1 MNCVWEVVLKAKKS
15 GYGLEEL
22 RFINSQSPSPYTES
36 SFDFLNSD
44 TVENREIEINPL
56 YRFAMQLGEIF
67 LPDVVGYE
75 NVRAMFLDVML
86 HYVAI
91 WDLRSGGDKKE
102 LRAMYILKEVQEG
115 RFLKSIRETLL
126 DLEFN
131 KAKRIIFCL
140 LDLYKCKDYITIF
153 SKALKELY
161 PKANLYIH
169 SENLRKLILFTGVDK
184 TKKDMERIEM
194 LKELFLPIS
203 YETDIFWKYH
213 FGIVG
218 VKESMKIGKMALY

>member
-44 TVENREIEINPL
+44 TVEDREIEINPL

-153 SKALKELY
+153 RKALKELY

>member
-22 RFINSQSPSPYTES
+22 IFINSQSPSPYTES

-44 TVENREIEINPL
+44 TVEDREIEINPL
-56 YRFAMQLGEIF
+56 YRFATQLGEIF

-102 LRAMYILKEVQEG
+102 LRAMYILNEIQEG

-153 SKALKELY
+153 RKALKELY

>member
-22 RFINSQSPSPYTES
+22 IFINSQSPSPYTES

-44 TVENREIEINPL
+44 TVEGREIEINPL
-56 YRFAMQLGEIF
+56 YRFATQLGEIF

-75 NVRAMFLDVML
+75 NVRAMFLDVMF
-86 HYVAI
+86 HYVAV

-102 LRAMYILKEVQEG
+102 LRAMYILREIQEG
-115 RFLKSIRETLL
+115 RFLKSMRETLL
-126 DLEFN
+126 ELEFN

-153 SKALKELY
+153 RKALKELY

-203 YETDIFWKYH
+203 YEIDIFWKYH
-213 FGIVG
+213 FGIIG
-218 VKESMKIGKMALY
+218 IQESMKIGKMALY

>member
-44 TVENREIEINPL
+44 TVENSEIEINPL
-56 YRFAMQLGEIF
+56 YRFAMQLGELF

-102 LRAMYILKEVQEG
+102 LRAMYILNEIQEG

-153 SKALKELY
+153 RKALKELY

>member
-44 TVENREIEINPL
+44 TVEDREIEINPL

-115 RFLKSIRETLL
+115 RFLESIRETLL

>member
-15 GYGLEEL
+15 GHGLEEL

-44 TVENREIEINPL
+44 TVEDREIEINPL
-56 YRFAMQLGEIF
+56 YRFATQLGEIF

-75 NVRAMFLDVML
+75 NLRAMFLDVML

-102 LRAMYILKEVQEG
+102 LRAMYILNEIQEG

-126 DLEFN
+126 DLELN

-140 LDLYKCKDYITIF
+140 IDLYKCKDYITIF
-153 SKALKELY
+153 RKALKELY

>member
-44 TVENREIEINPL
+44 TVENSEIEINPL

-153 SKALKELY
+153 RKALKELY

>member
-44 TVENREIEINPL
+44 TVENSEIEINPL
-56 YRFAMQLGEIF
+56 YRFATQLGEIF

-102 LRAMYILKEVQEG
+102 LRAMYILNEIQEG

-153 SKALKELY
+153 RKALKELY

>member
-22 RFINSQSPSPYTES
+22 IFINSQSPSPYTES

-44 TVENREIEINPL
+44 TVHDREIEINPL
-56 YRFAMQLGEIF
+56 YRFATQLGEIF

-75 NVRAMFLDVML
+75 NVRAMFLDIML
-86 HYVAI
+86 HYVAV

-102 LRAMYILKEVQEG
+102 LRAMYILNEIQEG

-126 DLEFN
+126 DLELN

-153 SKALKELY
+153 RKALKELY

-203 YETDIFWKYH
+203 YEIDIFWKYH
-213 FGIVG
+213 FGIIG
-218 VKESMKIGKMALY
+218 IQESMKIGKMALY

>member
-44 TVENREIEINPL
+44 TVEDREIEINPL
-56 YRFAMQLGEIF
+56 YRFATQLGEIF

-102 LRAMYILKEVQEG
+102 LRAMYILNEIQEG

-126 DLEFN
+126 DLELN

-153 SKALKELY
+153 RKALKELY

-184 TKKDMERIEM
+184 TKKDMEIIEM
-194 LKELFLPIS
+194 LKDLFLPIS

>member
-1 MNCVWEVVLKAKKS
+1 M
-15 GYGLEEL
+15 
-22 RFINSQSPSPYTES
+22 
-36 SFDFLNSD
+36 
-44 TVENREIEINPL
+44 
-56 YRFAMQLGEIF
+56 
-67 LPDVVGYE
+67 
-75 NVRAMFLDVML
+75 
-86 HYVAI
+86 
-91 WDLRSGGDKKE
+91 
-102 LRAMYILKEVQEG
+102 
-115 RFLKSIRETLL
+115 L

-153 SKALKELY
+153 RKALKELY

>member
-22 RFINSQSPSPYTES
+22 IFINSQSPSPYTES

-44 TVENREIEINPL
+44 TVDDREIEINPL
-56 YRFAMQLGEIF
+56 YRFATQLGEIF

-75 NVRAMFLDVML
+75 NVRAMFLDVMF
-86 HYVAI
+86 HYVAV

-102 LRAMYILKEVQEG
+102 LRAMYILREIQEG

-126 DLEFN
+126 DLELN

-153 SKALKELY
+153 RKALKELY

-213 FGIVG
+213 FGIIG
-218 VKESMKIGKMALY
+218 VDESMKIGKTAMY

>member
-15 GYGLEEL
+15 GHGLEEL

-44 TVENREIEINPL
+44 TVEDREIEINPL

>member
-44 TVENREIEINPL
+44 TVEDSEIEINPL
-56 YRFAMQLGEIF
+56 YRFATQLGEIF

-102 LRAMYILKEVQEG
+102 LRAMYILNEIQEG
-115 RFLKSIRETLL
+115 KFLKSIRETLL
-126 DLEFN
+126 DLELN

-153 SKALKELY
+153 RKALKELY

-169 SENLRKLILFTGVDK
+169 SENLRKLIIFTGVDK

>member
-44 TVENREIEINPL
+44 TVENSEIEINPL

-153 SKALKELY
+153 RKALKELY

-218 VKESMKIGKMALY
+218 VKESMTIGKMALY

>member
-22 RFINSQSPSPYTES
+22 IFINSQSPSPYTES

-44 TVENREIEINPL
+44 TVDDREIEINPL
-56 YRFAMQLGEIF
+56 YRFATQLGEIF

-75 NVRAMFLDVML
+75 NVRAMFLDVMF
-86 HYVAI
+86 HYVAV

-102 LRAMYILKEVQEG
+102 LRAMYILNEIQEG

-126 DLEFN
+126 DLEIN

-153 SKALKELY
+153 RKALKELY

-169 SENLRKLILFTGVDK
+169 SENLRKLILFTGVYK

>member
-22 RFINSQSPSPYTES
+22 IFINSQSPSPYTES

-44 TVENREIEINPL
+44 TVDDREIEINPL
-56 YRFAMQLGEIF
+56 YRFATQLGEIF

-75 NVRAMFLDVML
+75 NVRAMFLDVMF
-86 HYVAI
+86 HYVAV

-102 LRAMYILKEVQEG
+102 LRAMYILNEIQEG

-126 DLEFN
+126 DLEIN

-153 SKALKELY
+153 RKALKELY

-184 TKKDMERIEM
+184 TKKGMERIEM

>member
-1 MNCVWEVVLKAKKS
+1 M
-15 GYGLEEL
+15 EEL

-44 TVENREIEINPL
+44 TVEDREIEINPL

>member
-44 TVENREIEINPL
+44 TVEDREIEINPL

-102 LRAMYILKEVQEG
+102 LRAMYILNEIQEG
-115 RFLKSIRETLL
+115 KFLKSIRETLL
-126 DLEFN
+126 DLELN

-153 SKALKELY
+153 RKALKELY

>member
-44 TVENREIEINPL
+44 TVENSEIEINPL

-102 LRAMYILKEVQEG
+102 LRAMYILNEIQEG

-140 LDLYKCKDYITIF
+140 IDLYKCKDYITIF
-153 SKALKELY
+153 RKALKELY

-169 SENLRKLILFTGVDK
+169 SENLRKLILFTGVNK

>member
-22 RFINSQSPSPYTES
+22 IFINSQSPSPYTES

-44 TVENREIEINPL
+44 TVEGREIEINPL
-56 YRFAMQLGEIF
+56 YRFATQLGEIF

-75 NVRAMFLDVML
+75 NVRAMFLDVMF
-86 HYVAI
+86 HYVAV

-102 LRAMYILKEVQEG
+102 LRAMYILNEIQEG

-126 DLEFN
+126 DLELS

-153 SKALKELY
+153 RKALKELY

-213 FGIVG
+213 FGIIG
-218 VKESMKIGKMALY
+218 IQESMKIGKMALY

>member
-44 TVENREIEINPL
+44 TVEDREIEINPL

-102 LRAMYILKEVQEG
+102 LRAMYILNEVQEG

>member
-44 TVENREIEINPL
+44 TVEGREIEINPL
-56 YRFAMQLGEIF
+56 YRFATQLGEIF

-102 LRAMYILKEVQEG
+102 LRAMYILNEIQEG

-126 DLEFN
+126 DLELN

-153 SKALKELY
+153 RKALKELY

-184 TKKDMERIEM
+184 TKKDMEIIEM

>member
-44 TVENREIEINPL
+44 TVEDREIEINPL
-56 YRFAMQLGEIF
+56 YRFATQLGEIF

-75 NVRAMFLDVML
+75 NVRAMLLDVML

-102 LRAMYILKEVQEG
+102 LRAMYILNEIQEG

-126 DLEFN
+126 DLELN
-131 KAKRIIFCL
+131 KAKRIIFYL
-140 LDLYKCKDYITIF
+140 IDLYKCKDYITIF
-153 SKALKELY
+153 RKALKELY

>member
-44 TVENREIEINPL
+44 TVEDSEIEINPL
-56 YRFAMQLGEIF
+56 YRFATQLGEIF

-102 LRAMYILKEVQEG
+102 LRAMYILNEIQEG

-126 DLEFN
+126 DLELN

-153 SKALKELY
+153 RKALKELY

-169 SENLRKLILFTGVDK
+169 SENLRKLILFTGVYK

>member
-1 MNCVWEVVLKAKKS
+1 MNCVWEIVLKAKKS

-44 TVENREIEINPL
+44 TVEDREIEINPL
-56 YRFAMQLGEIF
+56 YRFATQLGEIF

-102 LRAMYILKEVQEG
+102 LRAMYILNEIQEG

-140 LDLYKCKDYITIF
+140 IDLYKCKDYITIF
-153 SKALKELY
+153 RKALKELY

>member
-22 RFINSQSPSPYTES
+22 IFINSQSPSPYTES

-44 TVENREIEINPL
+44 TVDDREIEINPL
-56 YRFAMQLGEIF
+56 YRFATQLGEIF

-75 NVRAMFLDVML
+75 NVRAMFLDIML
-86 HYVAI
+86 HYVAV

-102 LRAMYILKEVQEG
+102 LRAMYILREIQEG

-126 DLEFN
+126 DLELN

-153 SKALKELY
+153 RKALKELY

-213 FGIVG
+213 FGIIG

>member
-22 RFINSQSPSPYTES
+22 IFINSQSPSPYTES

-44 TVENREIEINPL
+44 TVEGREIEINPL
-56 YRFAMQLGEIF
+56 YRFATQLGEIF

-102 LRAMYILKEVQEG
+102 LRAMYILNEIQEG

-126 DLEFN
+126 DLDLN

-153 SKALKELY
+153 RKALKELY

-213 FGIVG
+213 FGIIG
-218 VKESMKIGKMALY
+218 VKESMKIGKMTLY

>member
-44 TVENREIEINPL
+44 TVENSEIEINPL
-56 YRFAMQLGEIF
+56 YRFAMQLGELF

-102 LRAMYILKEVQEG
+102 LRAMYILNEIQEG

-140 LDLYKCKDYITIF
+140 IDLYKCKDYITIF
-153 SKALKELY
+153 RKALKELY

>member
-44 TVENREIEINPL
+44 TVEGREIEINPL
-56 YRFAMQLGEIF
+56 YRFATQLGEIF

-102 LRAMYILKEVQEG
+102 LRAMYILNEIQEG

-126 DLEFN
+126 DLELN

-153 SKALKELY
+153 RKALKELY

-184 TKKDMERIEM
+184 TKKDMEIIEM
-194 LKELFLPIS
+194 LKDLFLPIS

>member
-15 GYGLEEL
+15 GHGLEEL

-44 TVENREIEINPL
+44 TVEDREIEINPL
-56 YRFAMQLGEIF
+56 YRFATQLGEIF

-102 LRAMYILKEVQEG
+102 LRAMYILNEIQEG

-140 LDLYKCKDYITIF
+140 IDLYKCKDYITIF
-153 SKALKELY
+153 RKALKELY

>member
-15 GYGLEEL
+15 GHGLEEL

-44 TVENREIEINPL
+44 TVEDREIEINPL
-56 YRFAMQLGEIF
+56 YRFATQLGEIF

-102 LRAMYILKEVQEG
+102 LRAMYILNEIQEG

-126 DLEFN
+126 DLELN

-140 LDLYKCKDYITIF
+140 IDLYKCKDYVTIF
-153 SKALKELY
+153 RKALKELY

>member
-15 GYGLEEL
+15 GHGLEEL

-44 TVENREIEINPL
+44 TVEDREIEINPL
-56 YRFAMQLGEIF
+56 YRFATQLGEIF

-75 NVRAMFLDVML
+75 NVRAMLLDVML

-102 LRAMYILKEVQEG
+102 LRAMYILNEIQEG

-126 DLEFN
+126 DLELN

-140 LDLYKCKDYITIF
+140 IDLYKCKDYITIF
-153 SKALKELY
+153 RKALKELY

>member
-44 TVENREIEINPL
+44 TVEDREIEINPL

-102 LRAMYILKEVQEG
+102 LRAMYILKEIQEG

>member
-44 TVENREIEINPL
+44 TVEDREIEINPL
-56 YRFAMQLGEIF
+56 YRFATQLGEIF

-102 LRAMYILKEVQEG
+102 LRAMYILNEIQEG
-115 RFLKSIRETLL
+115 RFLKSIRKTLL
-126 DLEFN
+126 SLNFE
-131 KAKRIIFCL
+131 KSKRIIFCL

-153 SKALKELY
+153 RKALKELY

>member
-22 RFINSQSPSPYTES
+22 RFINSQSPSPYSES

-44 TVENREIEINPL
+44 TVENSEIEINPL

-102 LRAMYILKEVQEG
+102 LRAMYILNEIQEG
-115 RFLKSIRETLL
+115 KFLKSIRETLL
-126 DLEFN
+126 DLELN

-153 SKALKELY
+153 RKALKELY

>member
-44 TVENREIEINPL
+44 TVEDREIEINPL

-102 LRAMYILKEVQEG
+102 LRAMYILNEIQEG
-115 RFLKSIRETLL
+115 KFLKSIRETLL

-153 SKALKELY
+153 RKALKELY

>member
-22 RFINSQSPSPYTES
+22 IFINSQSPSPYTES

-44 TVENREIEINPL
+44 TVDDREIEINPL
-56 YRFAMQLGEIF
+56 YRFATQLGEIF

-75 NVRAMFLDVML
+75 NVRAMFLDIML
-86 HYVAI
+86 HYLAV

-102 LRAMYILKEVQEG
+102 LRAMYILNEIQEG

-126 DLEFN
+126 DLELN

-153 SKALKELY
+153 RKALKELY

>member
-1 MNCVWEVVLKAKKS
+1 MRGQRSRKPIGFRLWVVH
-15 GYGLEEL
+15 
-22 RFINSQSPSPYTES
+22 
-36 SFDFLNSD
+36 D
-44 TVENREIEINPL
+44 REIEINPL
-56 YRFAMQLGEIF
+56 YRFATQLGEIF

-102 LRAMYILKEVQEG
+102 LRAKYILKEVQEG

-153 SKALKELY
+153 RKALKELY